1 MLFSS
6 NIFLFFFLPAVVLGY
21 HLIGRFGRIA
31 VFSWLSFASLFF
43 YGYWNPKYLFLL
55 LASIALNFSVAR
67 LIGWSKVER
76 TRTVL
81 LASGITANLALLV
94 WFKYLFPSL
103 MYFHNAGWLS
113 RSFGSVVL
121 PLGISFFTFT
131 QIAYLV
137 DLKQGAAELQ
147 GLLSYVL
154 FVTFFPHLIAGPI
167 LHHKQMM
174 PQFQR
179 DRRGGLRADDFAVGF
194 TWFVLGLS
202 KKVLI
207 ADRFAPVA
215 DEFYR
220 NPQVFGIE
228 GCWAGILAYAM
239 QLYFDFSGY
248 SDMAIGLA
256 RMFSI
261 TFPINFNSPFKA
273 TNISDYWQ
281 RWHMTLTQYI
291 MSYVYAPVQ
300 LTVSR
305 WRQNRGLKVSRR
317 AQATLPGMLQMV
329 LFPTLFTMSLAGV
342 WHGAGLQ
349 FLLYG
354 LLHGLYLTIFHVW
367 KLMVS
372 ETSILRRILVAPF
385 AVLLTFL
392 CVVLGFVLFR
402 ASSVHQAITVYSG
415 AFGRHPDGARRLSGY
430 LSSLPLS
437 GKIFLHAGS
446 FWFEIGLLLFV
457 VWCLPNTQEI
467 MDQVE
472 LKDRGTSLVAGGL
485 RWTPSAG
492 WAFVVM
498 FLTGYSLILLRA
510 STSFLYFQF

>member
-1 MLFSS
+1 
-6 NIFLFFFLPAVVLGY
+6 
-21 HLIGRFGRIA
+21 
-31 VFSWLSFASLFF
+31 
-43 YGYWNPKYLFLL
+43 
-55 LASIALNFSVAR
+55 
-67 LIGWSKVER
+67 
-76 TRTVL
+76 
-81 LASGITANLALLV
+81 
-94 WFKYLFPSL
+94 
-103 MYFHNAGWLS
+103 
-113 RSFGSVVL
+113 
-121 PLGISFFTFT
+121 
-131 QIAYLV
+131 
-137 DLKQGAAELQ
+137 
-147 GLLSYVL
+147 
-154 FVTFFPHLIAGPI
+154 
-167 LHHKQMM
+167 
-174 PQFQR
+174 
-179 DRRGGLRADDFAVGF
+179 
-194 TWFVLGLS
+194 
-202 KKVLI
+202 
-207 ADRFAPVA
+207 
-215 DEFYR
+215 
-220 NPQVFGIE
+220 
-228 GCWAGILAYAM
+228 
-239 QLYFDFSGY
+239 
-248 SDMAIGLA
+248 
-256 RMFSI
+256 
-261 TFPINFNSPFKA
+261 
-273 TNISDYWQ
+273 
-281 RWHMTLTQYI
+281 
-291 MSYVYAPVQ
+291 
-300 LTVSR
+300 
-305 WRQNRGLKVSRR
+305 
-317 AQATLPGMLQMV
+317 MV

-415 AFGRHPDGARRLSGY
+415 AFGRHPHGARGLSGY

-485 RWTPSAG
+485 RWRPSAG

-498 FLTGYSLILLRA
+498 LLTGYSLILLRA